1 MKEKIILKHK
11 KILKELKKHN
21 KKYFIDDNPEIS
33 DAEFD
38 QIKQKAFD
46 LEKKYSFLKKH
57 PLAIL

>member
-38 QIKQKAFD
+38 QIKTK
-46 LEKKYSFLKKH
+46 SF
-57 PLAIL
+57 